1 MTTTT
6 IRVSTKTQQTL
17 RQLAAQAGMP
27 MQDVVDQAIE
37 LYRRKQLLDAA
48 NAAYAAIRDQPA
60 VVQEM
65 MDERAAW
72 DVTLADGLPED

>member
-6 IRVSTKTQQTL
+6 IRISTKTQQTL
-17 RQLAAQAGMP
+17 RQLAAQAGVP

-48 NAAYAAIRDQPA
+48 NRAYAALREQPA
-60 VVQEM
+60 AWQELL
-65 MDERAAW
+65 DEREAW
-72 DVTLADGLPED
+72 NVSLADGLPED